1 MMAIYRLSM
10 KVGKPSSGRAHFDY
24 IYGEGKY
31 KRIGTDDDIR
41 LSNSVNMPSW
51 AKSPRDFWKEE
62 EKKGDG
68 YRKIE
73 LALPIELCKNSQN
86 LIVEEF
92 MSSNFNHYACSYA
105 IHDSKDGKNPHV
117 HIMFSERKIEVER
130 EEPDRESYFKRG
142 GKRKDGTRTGGY
154 AKDRTITGSNR
165 KEWLKHIREY
175 WANLQNKYLK
185 LDGYDVRV
193 SDKSLKEQGI
203 DRVPQIHVGSAGY
216 RMKNQSDRYELNQE
230 IIATNIEYDR
240 LLCEHHNENEV
251 IRSLES
257 SIESFVSEKTR
268 LVELIA
274 IEDKLEEQRKLEE
287 NHRLELAQK
296 QAQMNRERDLWLD
309 GIQQYPKANREP
321 TGAYSRFLYNGE
333 PVFSVYENGVI
344 VDARDNRYNIT
355 DIASRTNHNTF
366 TINHLS
372 WTVKSDIP
380 ITAWETDVN
389 RVLLNEQRKLEEQRI
404 LEEQRRLELA
414 QKQSNFEPQGVFGDE
429 VIEKYEKTKKEPV
442 EANKE
447 ILKVNP
453 EWPIPSN
460 RKPKGS
466 RLSFTTSGLST
477 YSDGLIKYKDCVY
490 EMSGFKVVEEKA
502 GVMGKRLLL
511 STPSGKVEVPE
522 KAYKQSKE
530 LGLNM
535 GMSR

>member
-1 MMAIYRLSM
+1 MAIYRLSV
-10 KVGKPSSGRAHFDY
+10 KIGKPFSGRAHYDY
-24 IYGEGKY
+24 ISGDGKY

-92 MSSNFNHYACSYA
+92 MSSNFNHYAYSYA

-130 EEPDRESYFKRG
+130 EEPDRESYFKKSRT
-142 GKRKDGTRTGGY
+142 RKDGTISGGY
-154 AKDRTITGSNR
+154 KKDVSIIKGNR
-165 KEWLKHIREY
+165 KAWVLKIRES
-175 WANLQNKYLK
+175 WEQIQNEK
-185 LDGYDVRV
+185 LELYGLSKV
-193 SDKSLKEQGI
+193 SAKSLKEQGI

-216 RMKNQSDRYELNQE
+216 RMKNQSDRYELNQK

-287 NHRLELAQK
+287 QHRLELAQK
-296 QAQMNRERDLWLD
+296 QAQKNRERDLWLD

-321 TGAYSRFLYNGE
+321 VGAYSRFLYNDE
-333 PVFSVYENGVI
+333 PVLSVYENGVI

-355 DIASRTNHNTF
+355 DIADRTNHNTF

-414 QKQSNFEPQGVFGDE
+414 QKESNFERQGVFGDE
-429 VIEKYEKTKKEPV
+429 VIEKYQKTKIEPAG
-442 EANKE
+442 ANKE
-447 ILKVNP
+447 ILKVNH
-453 EWPIPSN
+453 EWPLPSN

-511 STPSGKVEVPE
+511 YTPSGKVEVPE